1 MRKTRCD
8 VNYFELNEKKQM
20 MEEKNMKKVDNVIEK
35 IPERD
40 YG

>member
-20 MEEKNMKKVDNVIEK
+20 MEQKNMKKVDNVIEK

-40 YG
+40 YE